1 VFDSISYLLTHPQA
15 IIYQTATALLY
26 PVLFIE
32 VIALG
37 WAVFEFGAF
46 TWEAFSRRGKRS
58 LRVVDDITARAAA
71 ALAEGKAADALA
83 ELRRLPGTGWVRTFF
98 AEAEGDGWHE
108 RTRLLKRINDL
119 ESRISKALERTRV
132 LVRVGPMLG
141 LMGTLIP
148 ISPAL
153 IGLAKGDV
161 QTLSDNLVVAFSTTV
176 VGLLIGGLG
185 YIISTVRDRW
195 YGLDVSDIEYAL
207 DRVEE
212 HLT

>member
-1 VFDSISYLLTHPQA
+1 MYLFKHPQA

-26 PVLFIE
+26 PVLFVE
-32 VIALG
+32 VACLA

-46 TWEAFSRRGKRS
+46 TWEAIRRCGRRS
-58 LRVVDDITARAAA
+58 LRAMDDVTGKASLV
-71 ALAEGKAADALA
+71 LAEGKPGEALA
-83 ELRRLPGTGWVRTFF
+83 EMRRLPGRGWVRTFF
-98 AEAEGDGWHE
+98 AEAEGEDWHE
-108 RTRLLKRINDL
+108 RTRLLKRLTDL
-119 ESRISKALERTRV
+119 ESRISKTLERTRV
-132 LVRVGPMLG
+132 LVRLGPMLG

-185 YIISTVRDRW
+185 YVISTVRDRW

-212 HLT
+212 HLA

>member
-1 VFDSISYLLTHPQA
+1 MLDGIRYLLTTPQA
-15 IIYQTATALLY
+15 IIYEIATALLY

-32 VIALG
+32 VIALV
-37 WAVFEFGAF
+37 WAVFELGSF
-46 TWEAFSRRGKRS
+46 TWEALQRRGKRS
-58 LRVVDDITARAAA
+58 LRAMDDVTGRAASL
-71 ALAEGKAADALA
+71 LADGKADDALA
-83 ELRRLPGTGWVRTFF
+83 EMRRLPGRGWVGTFF
-98 AEAEGDGWHE
+98 AEAEGADWYE
-108 RTRLLKRINDL
+108 RTRLLKRLTDL
-119 ESRISKALERTRV
+119 ESRISKTLERTRV
-132 LVRVGPMLG
+132 LVRLGPMLG

-176 VGLLIGGLG
+176 IGLLIGGLG
-185 YIISTVRDRW
+185 YVVSTVRDRW

-212 HLT
+212 HLR

>member
-1 VFDSISYLLTHPQA
+1 MIDAIRYLLGHPQA
-15 IIYQTATALLY
+15 IIYQTATSLLY
-26 PVLFIE
+26 PVLF
-32 VIALG
+32 VMVLALA
-37 WAVFEFGAF
+37 WTVFEFGAF
-46 TWEAFSRRGKRS
+46 TWEAIRRRGKRS
-58 LRVVDDITARAAA
+58 LRAVDEVTARASTH
-71 ALAEGKAADALA
+71 LAEGKPAEALA
-83 ELRRLPGTGWVRTFF
+83 ELQHLPSRGWVRTFF
-98 AEAEGDGWHE
+98 AEAHGDDWHE
-108 RTRLLKRINDL
+108 RTRLLKRLTDL
-119 ESRISKALERTRV
+119 ESRITKALERTRI

-185 YIISTVRDRW
+185 YIVSTVRDRW

-207 DRVEE
+207 DSIEE
-212 HLT
+212 HLA

>member
-1 VFDSISYLLTHPQA
+1 MLDAIRYLLTHPQA
-15 IIYQTATALLY
+15 IIYHTATSLLY
-26 PVLFIE
+26 PVLFVE
-32 VIALG
+32 VIALV

-46 TWEAFSRRGKRS
+46 TWEAIGRRGKRS
-58 LRVVDDITARAAA
+58 LRTVDDVTSRASAS
-71 ALAEGKAADALA
+71 LAEGKGADALA
-83 ELRRLPGTGWVRTFF
+83 ELRGLPGKGWVRTFF
-98 AEAEGDGWHE
+98 AEAEGDDWHE

-185 YIISTVRDRW
+185 YVISTVRDRW

>member
-1 VFDSISYLLTHPQA
+1 MLDTIRYLLTHPQA
-15 IIYQTATALLY
+15 IIYQTATSLLY
-26 PVLFIE
+26 PVLFVE
-32 VIALG
+32 VVALV

-46 TWEAFSRRGKRS
+46 TWEAIGRRGKRS
-58 LRVVDDITARAAA
+58 LRVVDDVTSRASA
-71 ALAEGKAADALA
+71 ALAEGKSSLALA
-83 ELRRLPGTGWVRTFF
+83 ELKGLPGKGWVRTFF
-98 AEAEGDGWHE
+98 AEAEGDDWHE

-185 YIISTVRDRW
+185 YVISTVRDRW